1 MMRLWTDLVSPYELT
16 LLARKTVEQDTKNVK
31 SLARFFPAELHEGM
45 KYDLKKYRTGSGGA
59 AMFRAYD
66 AETSIGR
73 SQGGTQ
79 TTVKLPAL
87 GRKTHV
93 SEYDELVANAYGGDN
108 SRLKDIIGR
117 EAMANARAV
126 AERMELARGELL
138 ATGKLTIDEDGFKAV
153 VDFGRDS
160 RLSVEAGTKWDSTD
174 SAKAFTDLEALR
186 NAYEDVNGFR
196 CGTMLVSRKV
206 MGLLQRSD
214 EIRKMFPN
222 TQGLVSRADI
232 QALFDSH
239 DLPMIEVF
247 DSRIEDENGNFVR
260 VIGEKTVVF
269 LPDADEGRL
278 GTQVGRTVW
287 GRTLEASDKR
297 YKVLGSEL
305 AAPGVVAGAYKQED
319 PQSTWVRSAAIG
331 MPMFDDANWAATLK
345 VLA

>member
-1 MMRLWTDLVSPYELT
+1 MRLWTDLVTPYELT
-16 LLARKTVEQDTKNVK
+16 MVARKTIEQDIANVRR
-31 SLARFFPAELHEGM
+31 LARFFPEEQHEGM
-45 KYDLKKYRTGSGGA
+45 KYDLKRYRTGSGGA

-66 AETSIGR
+66 AETAIGR

-93 SEYDELVANAYGGDN
+93 SEYDELVANAYGGDD
-108 SRLKDIIGR
+108 SRLRDIIGR

-138 ATGKLTIDEDGFKAV
+138 STGKLTIDEDGFKAV
-153 VDFGRDS
+153 VDFGRDT
-160 RLSVEAGTKWDSTD
+160 RLTVEAATKWDSTATAKPFSDLD
-174 SAKAFTDLEALR
+174 SLR

-196 CGTMLVSRKV
+196 CGLMLVSRKV

-222 TQGLVSRADI
+222 TQGLVSRAEI
-232 QALFDSH
+232 AALFDSH
-239 DLPMIEVF
+239 DLPMVEVF
-247 DSRIEDENGNFVR
+247 DSRIEDESGKFVR
-260 VIGEKTVVF
+260 VVDENVVVF
-269 LPDADEGRL
+269 LPEYDAHMGS
-278 GTQVGRTVW
+278 QVGRTVW
-287 GRTLEASDKR
+287 GRTLEAADSRYGIGGSD
-297 YKVLGSEL
+297 L
-305 AAPGVVAGAYKQED
+305 AAPGVVAGAYRNED

-345 VLA
+345 VLAS